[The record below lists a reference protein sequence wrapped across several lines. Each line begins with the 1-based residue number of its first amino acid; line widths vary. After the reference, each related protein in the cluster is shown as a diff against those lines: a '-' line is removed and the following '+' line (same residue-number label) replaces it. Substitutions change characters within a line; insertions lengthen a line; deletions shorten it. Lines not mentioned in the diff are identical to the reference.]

1 MADQI
6 DPTAVSPEEFAG
18 LVKNATD
25 EQIEEVIHAV
35 GTRPTLDRI
44 FDGFQERFNPD
55 KAQGVEAE
63 VQFTVKDG
71 GEEFPHVV
79 AVKDQ
84 TCQTRSG
91 ASDNPKTTITTD
103 LISFVKLVTGNAQG
117 VQLFMTGKL
126 KVSGDLMFS
135 QRVMTL
141 FDPPKAP

>member
-25 EQIEEVIHAV
+25 DQIADVIHAV
-35 GTRPTLDRI
+35 GTGPTLDRI
-44 FDGFQERFNPD
+44 FDGFQERFNPN
-55 KAQGVEAE
+55 KAEGVDAE
-63 VQFTVKDG
+63 VQFVVKDDSD
-71 GEEFPHVV
+71 EFPYVV
-79 AVKDQ
+79 AVKDR

-91 ASDNPKTTITTD
+91 ESDNPKTTITTD
-103 LISFVKLVTGNAQG
+103 LVSFVKLVTGNAQG

-141 FDPPKAP
+141 FDPPKAS